1 MLLSPSTLPSP
12 RNPGSV
18 VASSALVV
26 SLVICSKKPALTS
39 LFRAPLPSA
48 FCCPS
53 DCSYPCHLLESCVPF
68 SHLYN
73 DLFSQLLPARDRAMT
88 APCPAAFNGILP
100 RVLRGGHRPCQQRQA
115 RHEGPWWTSLLH
127 FLHSAWPSQDVFSFS
142 FSLKTGK
149 LECPEARV
157 LWAGFSG

>member
-73 DLFSQLLPARDRAMT
+73 DLFSRLLPARDRAMT
-88 APCPAAFNGILP
+88 ARALLLSMGSCPESSEEGTGPASRDKPAM
-100 RVLRGGHRPCQQRQA
+100 RARGGRVCY
-115 RHEGPWWTSLLH
+115 TSCTPRGHLRM
-127 FLHSAWPSQDVFSFS
+127 FLVFPSLSKQ
-142 FSLKTGK
+142 GN
-149 LECPEARV
+149 
-157 LWAGFSG
+157 